1 MSNTADYIKREAE
14 EISGR
19 TGRYI
24 PPYRM
29 ANLMKSAQRITELMV
44 KADLAMTYEE
54 CVIVL
59 NIVQSTIRAITGK
72 EED

>member
-1 MSNTADYIKREAE
+1 MNATADYIKREAE
-14 EISGR
+14 EIVGR

-24 PPYRM
+24 PLYRM
-29 ANLMKSAQRITELMV
+29 ANLMKSAQKITDYLV

-59 NIVQSTIRAITGK
+59 NILRSTIQSITGK
-72 EED
+72 EEI

>member
-14 EISGR
+14 EITGR

-29 ANLMKSAQRITELMV
+29 ANLMKSAQRITDLMV
-44 KADLAMTYEE
+44 KTDLAMTYEE

-72 EED
+72 EET

>member
-1 MSNTADYIKREAE
+1 MSTTADYIKREAE

-29 ANLMKSAQRITELMV
+29 ANLMKSAQRIAELMV
-44 KADLAMTYEE
+44 KADLGMTYEE

-59 NIVQSTIRAITGK
+59 NIVQSTIRVITGK
-72 EED
+72 EEE

>member
-1 MSNTADYIKREAE
+1 MSNTTDYIKREAE
-14 EISGR
+14 EIAGR

-44 KADLAMTYEE
+44 KTDLAMTYEE

-59 NIVQSTIRAITGK
+59 NIVQSTIRVITGK
-72 EED
+72 EET

>member
-1 MSNTADYIKREAE
+1 MNATADYIKREAE
-14 EISGR
+14 EIVGR

-24 PPYRM
+24 PLYRM
-29 ANLMKSAQRITELMV
+29 ANLMKSAQKITDYLV

-59 NIVQSTIRAITGK
+59 NIVRSTIQSITGK
-72 EED
+72 EEI

>member
-14 EISGR
+14 EIAGR

-29 ANLMKSAQRITELMV
+29 ANLMKSAQRITDLMV

-72 EED
+72 EGQ